1 MNSANRKIRH
11 RKIRSTMIGSA
22 ARPRV
27 CVFRS
32 NRALEVQII
41 DDSKGVTLVSAR
53 GTDSNAVGTQLAS
66 AAKEKGISRVV
77 FDRGGYAYHGRV
89 QALADALRSGG
100 LIF

>member
-1 MNSANRKIRH
+1 MNSVNRKIRH
-11 RKIRSTMIGSA
+11 RKIRTTMIGTA

-41 DDSKGVTLVSAR
+41 DDAKGVTIVSAR
-53 GTDSNAVGTQLAS
+53 GTDSEHVATQLATL
-66 AAKEKGISRVV
+66 AKDKGISRVV

-89 QALADALRSGG
+89 QALAEALRKGG
-100 LIF
+100 LVF